1 MQTGR
6 AHLNEGGREM
16 KFTTVLL
23 AVAFLFVGVHA
34 SSAVV
39 RIADDRGGRIGTY
52 LDKYHSLRTSGET
65 VVIDGFCASACTIV
79 LGMVPRDKIC
89 VTSRAN
95 LGFHAAWDLD
105 ANGRE
110 VINPGATRMLY
121 SMYPSLVRRWIAA
134 RGGLKPQLI
143 YLRGEE
149 LMGMYRPCYLDAQAS
164 SSR

>member
-1 MQTGR
+1 
-6 AHLNEGGREM
+6 M
-16 KFTTVLL
+16 KFATVLL
-23 AVAFLFVGVHA
+23 AAVLLFAGMRA
-34 SSAVV
+34 SYAVV
-39 RIADDRGGRIGTY
+39 RIAEDRGGRIGTY

-65 VVIDGFCASACTIV
+65 VVIDGLCASACTIV
-79 LGMVPRDKIC
+79 LGMVPRGKIC

-110 VINPGATRMLY
+110 AINPGATRMLY

-143 YLRGEE
+143 YLHGEE

>member
-1 MQTGR
+1 
-6 AHLNEGGREM
+6 M
-16 KFTTVLL
+16 KFATFLL
-23 AVAFLFVGVHA
+23 TAALLFAGVRA
-34 SSAVV
+34 SYAVV

-65 VVIDGFCASACTIV
+65 VIIDGYCASACTII
-79 LGMVPRDKIC
+79 LGMVPHDKIC

-110 VINPGATRMLY
+110 VANPGATRTLY
-121 SMYPSLVRRWIAA
+121 WMYPSLVRRWISA

-143 YLRGEE
+143 FLRGEE
-149 LMGMYRPCYLDAQAS
+149 LMSMYPSCYLDAQAS
-164 SSR
+164 SPR